1 MGVEWVK
8 DDKDAKY
15 LSLYQ
20 NMSLRNTLMPS
31 QASKKY
37 PKGLP
42 YDYSCP
48 SVKQDVIKRRL
59 CSSCGLYFGTIKA
72 NTLHK
77 ASCRVT
83 EVRTENVTERV
94 RPMRIAARR
103 QRELLC
109 VMALQEM
116 EWVSMDDVDIEDFD
130 IENVVDAENEIG
142 GTPIIDT
149 DRITPIWSDDTEE

>member
-1 MGVEWVK
+1 M
-8 DDKDAKY
+8 A
-15 LSLYQ
+15 
-20 NMSLRNTLMPS
+20 
-31 QASKKY
+31 
-37 PKGLP
+37 
-42 YDYSCP
+42 YSCP
-48 SVKQDVIKRRL
+48 SVKEDVIKRRL
-59 CSSCGLYFGTIKA
+59 CSSCGLYFGTIKP

-116 EWVSMDDVDIEDFD
+116 EWVSMDDVEGFD
-130 IENVVDAENEIG
+130 IENVDLMRYVLFERSQMVNGKDHV
-142 GTPIIDT
+142 
-149 DRITPIWSDDTEE
+149 ITQRFP